1 MKKLMMMVLMGL
13 SLCSVGFARDRDD
26 FNRGDRDRNVR
37 EYREHKREE
46 RRERRRERERRRRHF
61 RHNHW
66 R

>member
-26 FNRGDRDRNVR
+26 FNRYDRDRNVR
-37 EYREHKREE
+37 EYREHRREE
-46 RRERRRERERRRRHF
+46 RRECKHHRERRRHF
-61 RHNHW
+61 RRDHW